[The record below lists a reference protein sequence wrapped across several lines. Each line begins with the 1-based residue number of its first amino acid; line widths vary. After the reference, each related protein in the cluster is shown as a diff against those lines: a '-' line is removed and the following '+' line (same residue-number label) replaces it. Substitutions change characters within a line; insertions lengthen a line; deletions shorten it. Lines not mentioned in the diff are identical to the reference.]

1 MRIATFRAKKAMVFT
16 LALMIVLGFYCVGAS
31 VYAAGERFVLVSHA
45 PDSDS
50 WWNTIKNAIKI
61 AGEQMD
67 VKVEYRN
74 PPTGD
79 LADMARIVEQAVASN
94 PNGLIVT
101 IADFDVLSGPIE
113 KAVRKGIPVITINS
127 GTHEQ
132 SRKLGALLHVGQP
145 EYDAGK
151 GAGLRAKAGG
161 VTKFLCVNHYI
172 TNPAS
177 VERCTGFADGLGVEL
192 GNQMIDS
199 GIDPGEIKNKV
210 IAYLRANP
218 DTNGILTLGPNSAH
232 PTIAAL
238 ETMKLNG
245 KIFMGTFD
253 LSGEI
258 AAAIKEG
265 TIAFAIDQQ
274 PYLQG
279 YLPVVILTNLTRYG
293 VVPGNNINSGPGFV
307 TKKNIA
313 LVEKLAGEYQIIRL
327 ERKRQAAGDAGETR
341 CQPVCYRM
349 IKLLYA
355 GSRRQS
361 CPLLLHLPK
370 LRSPPA
376 GTP

>member
-1 MRIATFRAKKAMVFT
+1 MITRKKAMAFA
-16 LALMIVLGFYCVGAS
+16 LALMMVLGFFGVTAP
-31 VYAAGERFVLVSHA
+31 VYAAGERFVLISHA

-50 WWNTIKNAIKI
+50 WWNTIKNAIKV
-61 AGEQMD
+61 ASEQMD

-94 PNGLIVT
+94 PNGLIVS
-101 IADFDVLSGPIE
+101 IADFDVLSGPIN

-145 EYDAGK
+145 EYAAGK
-151 GAGLRAKAGG
+151 GAGLRAKASG

-199 GIDPGEIKNKV
+199 GMDPGEIKNKV

-232 PTIAAL
+232 PTLAAL
-238 ETMKLNG
+238 GTMKLSG

-258 AAAIKEG
+258 AAAVKDG

-274 PYLQG
+274 PFLQG
-279 YLPVVILTNLTRYG
+279 YLPVVILTNLARYG
-293 VVPGNNINSGPGFV
+293 VVPGNDINSGPGFV

-313 LVEKLAGEYQIIRL
+313 LVEKLAGEYR
-327 ERKRQAAGDAGETR
+327 
-341 CQPVCYRM
+341 
-349 IKLLYA
+349 
-355 GSRRQS
+355 
-361 CPLLLHLPK
+361 
-370 LRSPPA
+370 
-376 GTP
+376 

>member
-1 MRIATFRAKKAMVFT
+1 MRIAMSRAKKAMVFT
-16 LALMIVLGFYCVGAS
+16 LALMMVLGFCCVGAS

-151 GAGLRAKAGG
+151 GAGLRAKDAG

-199 GIDPGEIKNKV
+199 GVDPGEIKNKV

-232 PTIAAL
+232 PTLAAL
-238 ETMKLNG
+238 DTMKLSG

-258 AAAIKEG
+258 AAAVKEG

-279 YLPVVILTNLTRYG
+279 YLPVVILTNLARYG

-313 LVEKLAGEYQIIRL
+313 LVEKLAGEYR
-327 ERKRQAAGDAGETR
+327 
-341 CQPVCYRM
+341 
-349 IKLLYA
+349 
-355 GSRRQS
+355 
-361 CPLLLHLPK
+361 
-370 LRSPPA
+370 
-376 GTP
+376 

>member
-1 MRIATFRAKKAMVFT
+1 MRIAMFRAKKAMVFT
-16 LALMIVLGFYCVGAS
+16 LALMMVLGFYCVGAS

-50 WWNTIKNAIKI
+50 WWNTIKNAIKV

-151 GAGLRAKAGG
+151 GAGLRAKAAG

-199 GIDPGEIKNKV
+199 GMDPGEIKNKV

-238 ETMKLNG
+238 GTMKLSG

-258 AAAIKEG
+258 AAAVKED

-274 PYLQG
+274 PFLQG
-279 YLPVVILTNLTRYG
+279 YLPVVILTNLARYG

-313 LVEKLAGEYQIIRL
+313 LVEKLAGEYR
-327 ERKRQAAGDAGETR
+327 
-341 CQPVCYRM
+341 
-349 IKLLYA
+349 
-355 GSRRQS
+355 
-361 CPLLLHLPK
+361 
-370 LRSPPA
+370 
-376 GTP
+376 

>member
-1 MRIATFRAKKAMVFT
+1 MITRKKAMAFA
-16 LALMIVLGFYCVGAS
+16 LALMMVLGFFGVTAP
-31 VYAAGERFVLVSHA
+31 VYAAGERFVLISHA

-50 WWNTIKNAIKI
+50 WWNTIKNAIKV
-61 AGEQMD
+61 ASEQMD

-94 PNGLIVT
+94 PNGLIVS
-101 IADFDVLSGPIE
+101 IADFDVLRGPIN

-145 EYDAGK
+145 EYAAGK
-151 GAGLRAKAGG
+151 GAGLRAKASG

-199 GIDPGEIKNKV
+199 GMDPGEIKNKV

-232 PTIAAL
+232 PTLAAL
-238 ETMKLNG
+238 GTMKLSG

-258 AAAIKEG
+258 AAAVKEE

-274 PYLQG
+274 PFLQG
-279 YLPVVILTNLTRYG
+279 YLPVVILTNLARYG
-293 VVPGNNINSGPGFV
+293 VVPGNDINSGPGFV

-313 LVEKLAGEYQIIRL
+313 LVEKLAGEYR
-327 ERKRQAAGDAGETR
+327 
-341 CQPVCYRM
+341 
-349 IKLLYA
+349 
-355 GSRRQS
+355 
-361 CPLLLHLPK
+361 
-370 LRSPPA
+370 
-376 GTP
+376 